1 MKILNSRKALSPVV
15 ASIILVGVAVG
26 VSLAFGGFMFGLF
39 DTFKGEEVKILS
51 ISFVTGNRI
60 NVTLANVGTGA
71 TSIKYVLMN
80 NGNASGS
87 VRVWA
92 ASGASGDIL
101 GNSQLSIVFDY
112 PWVTGTVYDFRV
124 LTAKDTLLSQSQAAS

>member
-1 MKILNSRKALSPVV
+1 
-15 ASIILVGVAVG
+15 
-26 VSLAFGGFMFGLF
+26 MFGLF
-39 DTFKGEEVKILS
+39 DTFKGEEVKILN

-71 TSIKYVLMN
+71 TSIKYILVN

-92 ASGASGDIL
+92 ATGTGGDIL
-101 GNSQLSIVFDY
+101 GNAQLSIVVDY

-124 LTAKDTLLSQSQAAS
+124 LTAKGTSLSQFKAAS